1 MMKNIWKK
9 GLVLGA
15 ALLLA
20 ACGSEGDSQA
30 GNAGDSETINIGI
43 LQLMDHESL
52 NSTRQGFLDVLEEA
66 GYVEGENLNLDYQNA
81 QLDQSNLQTM
91 SERLAGE
98 NDLILAIATSAAQSI
113 ANIEK
118 EIPILFTAVTDPLE
132 ANLVESLDAPGGNV
146 TGMSDI
152 GPIDQQVSLLLSLI
166 EEPSSIG
173 IIYNSSEPNSVIQG
187 NEAKA
192 HLEAAGVEVV
202 TVTVPSTNDVQTG
215 MESLANEVQGIY
227 IPTDNTLA
235 STMSTVASVAID
247 YQLPVVAASTDQ
259 VMDGGLATYGID
271 YYDLG
276 RETGKMALEILEN
289 GAEPAT
295 LPVGYSDEIQ
305 LVVNEEIA
313 EALGINPDDIVIP

>member
-1 MMKNIWKK
+1 MKNIWKK

>member
-187 NEAKA
+187 NEAKT

>member
-289 GAEPAT
+289 GAEPAI